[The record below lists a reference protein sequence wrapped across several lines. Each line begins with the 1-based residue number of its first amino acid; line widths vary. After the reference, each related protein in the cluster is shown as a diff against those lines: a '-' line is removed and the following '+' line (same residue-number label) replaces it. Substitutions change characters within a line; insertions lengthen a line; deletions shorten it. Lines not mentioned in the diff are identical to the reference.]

1 MSVRL
6 LAIGTATPP
15 GRLTQRRAVEMVQ
28 SFYPKGVA
36 PGKIDAVHRRTG
48 IEERAVVIVDPAT
61 GEQSL
66 YATDEG
72 GRGPTTA
79 ARLAAYTKEASA
91 LGCAAAKEAL
101 ERAGVEAARV
111 THVVTASCTGFEAP
125 GVDQMLIWG
134 LGLRPGVGRTHIGFM
149 GCHGAMNALAVAR
162 AIAAADAR
170 AVVLVCCVELCTLH
184 MHYTERTDQLIA
196 NALFADGA
204 AACVVAQ
211 AAEGSAPEIRAC
223 SSFLFAD
230 SAHLMSWRIGDHGF
244 EMTLGPEVPDRLGRD
259 VPGWIDA
266 VLDSSGLRRSDVRGW
281 VIHPGGPKIVEG
293 IARSLGLNK
302 EATQDSLG
310 VLRDHGNMS
319 SPTVLF
325 ILERLMRAGRALPWV
340 SMAFGPGLAGE
351 AVVFC

>member
-15 GRLTQRRAVEMVQ
+15 GRLTQVRAVEMVR

-36 PGKIDAVHRRTG
+36 PAKIEAVHRRTG

-66 YATDEG
+66 YGADER

-79 ARLAAYTKEASA
+79 ARLAVYAREAPKLA
-91 LGCAAAKEAL
+91 CAAAKQAL
-101 ERAGVEAARV
+101 THAGVEAAGV

-134 LGLRPGVGRTHIGFM
+134 LGLRQGVGRAHIGFM
-149 GCHGAMNALAVAR
+149 GCHGAMNALAVAK
-162 AIAAADAR
+162 AIAAADVR

-204 AACVVAQ
+204 AAAVVAQ
-211 AAEGSAPEIRAC
+211 KEHGAAPEVRAC

-230 SAHLMSWRIGDHGF
+230 SAHSMSWRIGDHGF
-244 EMTLGPEVPDRLGRD
+244 EMTLGPEVPDRLGRE

-266 VLDSSGLRRSDVRGW
+266 VLDASGVRRSDVRGW

-293 IARSLGLNK
+293 IARSLGLTK
-302 EATQDSLG
+302 EATEDSLG

-325 ILERLMRAGRALPWV
+325 ILERLMRSARERPWV